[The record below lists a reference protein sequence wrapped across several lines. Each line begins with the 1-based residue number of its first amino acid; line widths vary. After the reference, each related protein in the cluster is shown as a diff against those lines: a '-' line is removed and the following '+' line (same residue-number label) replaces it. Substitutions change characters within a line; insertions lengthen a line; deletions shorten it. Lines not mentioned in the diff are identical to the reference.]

1 MFVDSNLGAR
11 VRFMAL
17 SDLRDLNF
25 KAVMKRGEMK
35 DELEF
40 IRLQG
45 HMRNNQDGGICY
57 SEHVYKT
64 E

>member
-1 MFVDSNLGAR
+1 MFVDSNLGAK

-25 KAVMKRGEMK
+25 KAVMKRGKMK

-45 HMRNNQDGGICY
+45 HMRNNRDGEICY
-57 SEHVYKT
+57 SEHVSKT

>member
-1 MFVDSNLGAR
+1 
-11 VRFMAL
+11 MAL